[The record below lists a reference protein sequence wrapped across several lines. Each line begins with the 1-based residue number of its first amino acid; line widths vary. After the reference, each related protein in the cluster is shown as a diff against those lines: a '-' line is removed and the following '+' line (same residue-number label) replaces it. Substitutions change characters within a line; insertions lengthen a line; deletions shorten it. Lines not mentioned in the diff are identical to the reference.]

1 MDAQK
6 ELEKWKADFSVAK
19 TPEEQAAH
27 KKRFNAFLQ
36 SLSAEDKKAFA
47 AAFQAGAKLS
57 VTESQNL
64 IKIVEIRQK
73 LDRVL
78 DFASMSYI
86 AKNYF
91 GKTRQWLYQRVNGNI
106 VNGKSADFTP
116 DELNT
121 LSIALSELGDIMKET
136 SRSISRP

>member
-57 VTESQNL
+57 VTES
-64 IKIVEIRQK
+64 QK

-136 SRSISRP
+136 SRSIARP

>member
-64 IKIVEIRQK
+64 IKIVEIRQARSGSGFCFYVIYCKK
-73 LDRVL
+73 LFRENSPMVL
-78 DFASMSYI
+78 SAC
-86 AKNYF
+86 
-91 GKTRQWLYQRVNGNI
+91 QW
-106 VNGKSADFTP
+106 
-116 DELNT
+116 
-121 LSIALSELGDIMKET
+121 
-136 SRSISRP
+136 

>member
-78 DFASMSYI
+78 DFVSMSYI

-116 DELNT
+116 D
-121 LSIALSELGDIMKET
+121 
-136 SRSISRP
+136 

>member
-1 MDAQK
+1 M
-6 ELEKWKADFSVAK
+6 AK

-36 SLSAEDKKAFA
+36 SLSADKKHLQQLFRLEPS
-47 AAFQAGAKLS
+47 LS

-86 AKNYF
+86 AKTIS
-91 GKTRQWLYQRVNGNI
+91 GKLANG
-106 VNGKSADFTP
+106 
-116 DELNT
+116 
-121 LSIALSELGDIMKET
+121 
-136 SRSISRP
+136 SISVSMVTL